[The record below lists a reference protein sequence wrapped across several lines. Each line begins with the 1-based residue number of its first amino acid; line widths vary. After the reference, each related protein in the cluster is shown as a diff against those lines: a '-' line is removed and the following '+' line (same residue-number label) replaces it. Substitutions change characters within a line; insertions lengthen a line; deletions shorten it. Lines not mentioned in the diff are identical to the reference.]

1 MAIDTEL
8 FRKLLEDERQ
18 HLEDEL
24 ARIGTPTD
32 VKGSYTT
39 KFDEVGSDDE
49 DNAVEMT
56 EYVDASA
63 LENEL
68 EEKLNQVYEAL
79 AKIEAGNYGIC
90 ESCHE
95 PIAPARLK
103 AYPAATTC
111 VKHA

>member
-8 FRKLLEDERQ
+8 FRTLLEDERQ
-18 HLEDEL
+18 RLEDEL

-32 VKGSYTT
+32 VKGSYKT

-56 EYVDASA
+56 EYVDAAA
-63 LENEL
+63 LEKEL
-68 EEKLNQVYEAL
+68 EEKLNQIYEAL
-79 AKIEAGNYGIC
+79 AKIEDGNYGMC
-90 ESCHE
+90 EVCHE
-95 PIAPARLK
+95 PIATARLK